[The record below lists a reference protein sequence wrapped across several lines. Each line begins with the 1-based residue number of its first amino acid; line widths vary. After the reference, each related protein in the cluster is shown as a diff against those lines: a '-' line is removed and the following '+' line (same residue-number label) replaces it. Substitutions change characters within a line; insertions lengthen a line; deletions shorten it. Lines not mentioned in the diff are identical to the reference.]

1 MTHSGPQYRIAEQVL
16 ARNAGTEMILLSMTS
31 ERYFALKG
39 SGPRVWEVLSQRGSA
54 TAHDVVDV
62 LVEEYE
68 VERSVLDVDVTA
80 MLLTLVQHGLVI
92 EA

>member
-1 MTHSGPQYRIAEQVL
+1 M
-16 ARNAGTEMILLSMTS
+16 LS
-31 ERYFALKG
+31 K
-39 SGPRVWEVLSQRGSA
+39 RGSA

-80 MLLTLVQHGLVI
+80 MLVTLLEHGLVI